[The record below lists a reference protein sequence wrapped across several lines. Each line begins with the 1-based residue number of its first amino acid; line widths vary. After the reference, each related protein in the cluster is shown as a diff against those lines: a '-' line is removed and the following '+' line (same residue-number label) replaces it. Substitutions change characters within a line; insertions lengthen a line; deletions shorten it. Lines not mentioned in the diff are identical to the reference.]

1 MKCNNKVT
9 KSNKEVTNL
18 IIQTGAVLI
27 VKKDAI
33 NIVSQ
38 HPNLSHP
45 NKSLIRSPNGRE
57 CGAKIKPHQSVWKC
71 V

>member
-45 NKSLIRSPNGRE
+45 SKSLIRSPNGRE
-57 CGAKIKPHQSVWKC
+57 YGVKRKPHQSVW
-71 V
+71 